1 MDNDKNVDDFIEK
14 NSEIIDGAA
23 YEHLHADR
31 PVIPLKILYIEM
43 KIALKRDLESREVES
58 LDELDPQRN
67 PGALENY
74 VEGVIRSLEWYLYT
88 KNRIGL
94 YNKVGIGL
102 NIALEDKDAEN
113 DGAESEYKVS

>member
-1 MDNDKNVDDFIEK
+1 
-14 NSEIIDGAA
+14 
-23 YEHLHADR
+23 
-31 PVIPLKILYIEM
+31 M

-58 LDELDPQRN
+58 LDELDPERN